1 MTLEALASVLESTGL
16 PVTYLAWPEGSA
28 PPLPFICYLVASTNN
43 LFADGQVYLTVQ
55 RIHVELYTKV
65 KDLDAESRV
74 ENALREIP
82 WQKSETYLNTE
93 KCYQI
98 LYEIE
103 V

>member
-1 MTLEALASVLESTGL
+1 MTLEKLANLLASTGL

-28 PPLPFICYLVASTNN
+28 PPLPCICDRVASTHKR
-43 LFADGQVYLTVQ
+43 FSGGRGDQTRP

-74 ENALREIP
+74 EDALREIP

>member
-1 MTLEALASVLESTGL
+1 MTLEELANLLASTGL
-16 PVTYLAWPEGSA
+16 PVTYLAWPEGKA
-28 PPLPFICYLVASTNN
+28 PPLPFLCYLVVSSNN
-43 LFADGQVYLTVQ
+43 FVADGQVYLSVQ

-74 ENALREIP
+74 EDALREIP

>member
-1 MTLEALASVLESTGL
+1 MTLETLANLLASTGL
-16 PVTYLAWPEGSA
+16 PVTYLAWPEGKA
-28 PPLPFICYLVASTNN
+28 PPLPFLCYLVVSSNN
-43 LFADGQVYLTVQ
+43 FVADGQVYLSVQ

-74 ENALREIP
+74 EDALREIP

>member
-1 MTLEALASVLESTGL
+1 MTLEALASALESTGL
-16 PVTYLAWPEGSA
+16 PVTYLAWPEGKA
-28 PPLPFICYLVASTNN
+28 PPLPFLCYLVVSSNN
-43 LFADGQVYLTVQ
+43 FVADGQVYLSVQ
-55 RIHVELYTKV
+55 RVHVELYTSY
-65 KDLDAESRV
+65 KDLHAEYLV
-74 ENALREIP
+74 ENALHDIP

>member
-1 MTLEALASVLESTGL
+1 MTLEELANLLASTGL
-16 PVTYLAWPEGSA
+16 PVTYLAWPEGAA
-28 PPLPFICYLVASTNN
+28 PPLPFICYLVAYSNN
-43 LFADGQVYLTVQ
+43 FYADGELYLTVQ

-65 KDLDAESRV
+65 KDPDAESRV
-74 ENALREIP
+74 ETALREIP

>member
-1 MTLEALASVLESTGL
+1 MTLEKLANLLASTGL
-16 PVTYLAWPEGSA
+16 PVTYLDWPEGAA
-28 PPLPFICYLVASTNN
+28 PPLPFICYLVAYSNN
-43 LFADGQVYLTVQ
+43 FYADGELYLTVQ

-74 ENALREIP
+74 EDALRKIP

>member
-1 MTLEALASVLESTGL
+1 MTLEALASALESTGL

-28 PPLPFICYLVASTNN
+28 PPLPFICYLVVSSNN

-74 ENALREIP
+74 EDALREIP

>member
-1 MTLEALASVLESTGL
+1 MNLEKLAALLESTGI
-16 PVTYLAWPEGSA
+16 PVTYLAWPEEAA
-28 PPLPFICYLVASTNN
+28 PPLPFLCYLVVSSNN
-43 LFADGQVYLTVQ
+43 FVADGQVYLPVQ
-55 RIHVELYTKV
+55 RVHVELYTKV
-65 KDLDAESRV
+65 KDLDSESRV

-82 WQKSETYLNTE
+82 WQKSETYLDTE

>member
-1 MTLEALASVLESTGL
+1 MTLEELANLLASTGL

-28 PPLPFICYLVASTNN
+28 PPLPFLCYLVVSSNN
-43 LFADGQVYLTVQ
+43 FVADGQVYLSVQ
-55 RIHVELYTKV
+55 RVHVELYTKV
-65 KDLDAESRV
+65 KDLDAESKV
-74 ENALREIP
+74 EDALREIP